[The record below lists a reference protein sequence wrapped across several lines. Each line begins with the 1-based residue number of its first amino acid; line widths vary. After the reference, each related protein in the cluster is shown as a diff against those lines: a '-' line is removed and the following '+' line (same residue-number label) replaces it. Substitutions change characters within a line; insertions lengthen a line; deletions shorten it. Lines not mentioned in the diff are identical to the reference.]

1 MLYTQR
7 FMLSTYVGIGTYDSI
22 IPMEHREPSPLYGL
36 NECIVTSGKL
46 IFDAFLNLSRKE
58 LNRRDLI
65 TAKELFEVAEY
76 EYYRLFCYKQRLV
89 NSKKALELPIKQ
101 HIAIHF
107 FPQIVQDGMPS
118 NYNTVVT
125 EKIHKNV
132 AKVPYAKSSK
142 RPTDL
147 YEEMLSEVQTRKFL
161 QIVNGEYKSLYGNF
175 PVLSTAILPQQERVS
190 PYKEY
195 VTREGVIFKYSKYVT
210 NSESLKY
217 NIEVGKLVTVTGRA
231 PSYLSPH
238 VTLDE
243 LWHLFDTGFK
253 GDFIDNF
260 KRGNSI
266 KNIVKYT

>member
-1 MLYTQR
+1 MLYTY
-7 FMLSTYVGIGTYDSI
+7 SGIGTYASI
-22 IPMEHREPSPLYGL
+22 IPMEHREPAPLYGL

-46 IFDAFLNLSRKE
+46 LLDSFYNLSRKE
-58 LNRRDLI
+58 LCRRDLI
-65 TAKELFEVAEY
+65 TAKEFFEVAEY

-89 NSKKALELPIKQ
+89 NSQKALELSIKQ

-107 FPQIVQDGMPS
+107 FPQIVEDGMPA

-125 EKIHKNV
+125 EQIHKNV
-132 AKVPYAKSSK
+132 AKVPYAMSSR

-147 YEEMLSEVQTRKFL
+147 YEEMLSQVQTRKFL
-161 QIVNGEYKSLYGNF
+161 QIVNGEYKTLYGNF
-175 PVLSTAILPQQERVS
+175 PVLSTTMVPQEERVS

-210 NSESLKY
+210 NSEALKY
-217 NIEVGKLVTVTGRA
+217 NMEVDKLVTANGRT
-231 PSYLSPH
+231 PSFLSPH

-260 KRGNSI
+260 KRGH
-266 KNIVKYT
+266 